1 MCRPARLKAPKV
13 PAFLSG
19 HLTVN
24 RSLLCRQ
31 HAQSDRSGRWFAAT
45 AVQPLRGPGDLGE
58 SGILVFGGAGNPLRA
73 VSASGGEPFQ
83 VTEWDPSQAE
93 GGHLHPVF
101 LPGGR
106 RLLFRQ
112 RGSTTA
118 PGGIYT
124 ASLDSKATELVIAVS
139 GIHTPYSKIFVAA
152 GRLLFVQEA
161 TLMAA
166 PFDDRRVR
174 VQGVPAPVAQ
184 TRGPF
189 AVAGAGL
196 LVYAEPVP
204 AQLAWVDRHGQ
215 EVQTLPIMGAIG
227 APRLSH
233 DGGRVAVT
241 RMVEGAA
248 RRVTSGV

>member
-1 MCRPARLKAPKV
+1 
-13 PAFLSG
+13 
-19 HLTVN
+19 
-24 RSLLCRQ
+24 
-31 HAQSDRSGRWFAAT
+31 
-45 AVQPLRGPGDLGE
+45 
-58 SGILVFGGAGNPLRA
+58 
-73 VSASGGEPFQ
+73 
-83 VTEWDPSQAE
+83 
-93 GGHLHPVF
+93 
-101 LPGGR
+101 
-106 RLLFRQ
+106 
-112 RGSTTA
+112 
-118 PGGIYT
+118 
-124 ASLDSKATELVIAVS
+124 
-139 GIHTPYSKIFVAA
+139 
-152 GRLLFVQEA
+152 
-161 TLMAA
+161 MAA

-233 DGGRVAVT
+233 DGGRVAIT

-248 RRVTSGV
+248 AAGDIWVYDLARGQGTRLTTDPAHD